1 MYRIK
6 QIPEDFIVEEQIELD
21 FDEDGKYTYF
31 QLDKKSCNTE
41 DAIIS
46 ISKKLRIPRNA
57 FNYAGAKD
65 KNALTKQCVSVRGSI
80 RNFENNEIKVKV
92 LGKGNKPILLGQLT
106 KNKFNLIIR
115 KVNERPEKI
124 SFIPNYFDDQRFGR
138 NNLQI
143 GLNILKKDFKNA
155 AKSIEDKRTLEFLK
169 NNPNNSIG
177 AIRCIPFIIL
187 KMYINSVQSYIFNE
201 ALNILIKENSKNLTK
216 VDYKQGEFFFPKEF
230 IEIENLPLISFDTI
244 YSNSKL
250 ENIYN
255 EILNNNN
262 LTKNNFIIRS
272 ISNIT
277 PHGDL
282 RNAFVEVEDLNISE
296 LYDDELNKNKNKIKI
311 DFSLSKGSYATV
323 VIKSLFSK

>member
-1 MYRIK
+1 
-6 QIPEDFIVEEQIELD
+6 
-21 FDEDGKYTYF
+21 
-31 QLDKKSCNTE
+31 
-41 DAIIS
+41 
-46 ISKKLRIPRNA
+46 
-57 FNYAGAKD
+57 
-65 KNALTKQCVSVRGSI
+65 
-80 RNFENNEIKVKV
+80 
-92 LGKGNKPILLGQLT
+92 
-106 KNKFNLIIR
+106 
-115 KVNERPEKI
+115 
-124 SFIPNYFDDQRFGR
+124 FDDQRFGR